1 MGGAK
6 LPPSPKDSFPSPG
19 KRSVATTVAPCRG
32 RGQGWGHE
40 KGPSCS
46 EGRRDW
52 SQGVSPLKYVRPE
65 SIEQA
70 LEQLASG
77 VALGGG
83 TTLAPRR
90 NSLET
95 VVDLQGLGLSDLEVA
110 GGKVVAGAGC
120 SLQQIVEAKGTMVE
134 ALVEAC
140 RREAAWNL
148 RNMATLAGAVLA
160 CDGRSPLTTALLA
173 VGARAVLAGGEV
185 IDLDDL
191 LDRRPLAA
199 GTLVTALQWK
209 TKATMRYEQVARSP
223 ADRPIVAV
231 AVGHTDGAAHR
242 VVLAGFGDRPVRV
255 ARAEKALAA
264 DDVRAAGEAAAE
276 AYAQAGDAWA
286 SAEYRSHVAS
296 VLVRRLAAGDKA
308 PREKG

>member
-1 MGGAK
+1 MTPFK
-6 LPPSPKDSFPSPG
+6 Y
-19 KRSVATTVAPCRG
+19 
-32 RGQGWGHE
+32 
-40 KGPSCS
+40 
-46 EGRRDW
+46 
-52 SQGVSPLKYVRPE
+52 LKPE

-95 VVDLQGLGLSDLEVA
+95 VVDLQGLGLSDLEVS

-120 SLQQIVEAKGTMVE
+120 TLQQIVEAKEMMAET
-134 ALVEAC
+134 LVEAC

-160 CDGRSPLTTALLA
+160 CDGRSPFTTALLA
-173 VGARAVLAGGEV
+173 VGARAVLAGGEIV
-185 IDLDDL
+185 DLDDL

-199 GTLVTALQWK
+199 GTLVTAFQWK
-209 TKATMRYEQVARSP
+209 TKATLRYEQVARSP
-223 ADRPIVAV
+223 SDRPIVAV
-231 AVGHTDGAAHR
+231 AVGHTDGTAPR
-242 VVLAGFGDRPVRV
+242 VVLAGFGARPVRV
-255 ARAEKALAA
+255 PRAEKSLAA
-264 DDVRAAGEAAAE
+264 DDARGAGDAAAE

-286 SAEYRSHVAS
+286 SAEYRAHTAG
-296 VLVRRLAAGDKA
+296 VLVRRLAAGAKVPSRSPERSEGEARDKS
-308 PREKG
+308 

>member
-1 MGGAK
+1 MA
-6 LPPSPKDSFPSPG
+6 
-19 KRSVATTVAPCRG
+19 
-32 RGQGWGHE
+32 
-40 KGPSCS
+40 
-46 EGRRDW
+46 
-52 SQGVSPLKYVRPE
+52 PLKYVRPE

-70 LEQLASG
+70 LEHLASG
-77 VALGGG
+77 IALGGG

-173 VGARAVLAGGEV
+173 VGAAV
-185 IDLDDL
+185 DLDDL

-209 TKATMRYEQVARSP
+209 TKATLRYEQVARSP
-223 ADRPIVAV
+223 ADRPIVAG
-231 AVGHTDGAAHR
+231 AVGRTAGAGPPGA
-242 VVLAGFGDRPVRV
+242 
-255 ARAEKALAA
+255 
-264 DDVRAAGEAAAE
+264 
-276 AYAQAGDAWA
+276 
-286 SAEYRSHVAS
+286 
-296 VLVRRLAAGDKA
+296 
-308 PREKG
+308 

>member
-1 MGGAK
+1 VTPFK
-6 LPPSPKDSFPSPG
+6 Y
-19 KRSVATTVAPCRG
+19 
-32 RGQGWGHE
+32 
-40 KGPSCS
+40 
-46 EGRRDW
+46 
-52 SQGVSPLKYVRPE
+52 LKPE

-95 VVDLQGLGLSDLEVA
+95 VVDLQGLGLSDLEVS

-120 SLQQIVEAKGTMVE
+120 TLQQIVEAKEMMAET
-134 ALVEAC
+134 LVEAC

-160 CDGRSPLTTALLA
+160 CDGRSPFTTALLA
-173 VGARAVLAGGEV
+173 VGARAVLAGGEIV
-185 IDLDDL
+185 DLDDL

-199 GTLVTALQWK
+199 GTLVTAFQWK
-209 TKATMRYEQVARSP
+209 TKATLRYEQVARSP
-223 ADRPIVAV
+223 SDRPIVAA
-231 AVGHTDGAAHR
+231 AVGHTDGAAPR
-242 VVLAGFGDRPVRV
+242 VVLAGFGARPVRV
-255 ARAEKALAA
+255 PRAEKSLAA
-264 DDVRAAGEAAAE
+264 DDARGAGDAAAE

-286 SAEYRSHVAS
+286 SAEYRAHTAG
-296 VLVRRLAAGDKA
+296 VLVRRLAAGAKVPSRSPERSEGEARDKS
-308 PREKG
+308 